1 MARLARLA
9 VGGWPHLVLQRVH
22 EGQQMVRDD
31 EDRVTLQSALREAA
45 RVANVAI
52 HAYSVSGGRLLLL
65 ATPGDA
71 SGLSSMMQA
80 FGRRYVAIY
89 NRRHGRAGSLW
100 AERFRA
106 TVIEPARYLL
116 PCMAYVELHPV
127 GALPSEGAGLPAGSV
142 GSAGGGA
149 GGGVGGNAARVAD
162 DRWSSGAHH
171 LGRRSDPMVSDHSLY
186 WALGNTP
193 FDREVAYRKL
203 LDDGLTISQ
212 VSAISGALHK
222 GWALGGAAF
231 VAELEKGGERRLAP
245 LPRGRPKKQDRPED
259 VPSESVE

>member
-31 EDRVTLQSALREAA
+31 EDRATLQSALRDAA

-52 HAYSVSGGRLLLL
+52 HAYSVSGDRLLLL
-65 ATPGDA
+65 ATPQDA
-71 SGLSSMMQA
+71 MGLSSMMQA

-89 NRRHGRAGSLW
+89 NRRHGRTGSLW

-127 GALPSEGAGLPAGSV
+127 GAL
-142 GSAGGGA
+142 SAEGGGA
-149 GGGVGGNAARVAD
+149 LSGASGGAGAGGFAARVAD

-171 LGRRSDPMVSDHSLY
+171 LGRRSDPLVSDHSLY

-203 LDDGLTISQ
+203 LDEGLTVSQ
-212 VSAISGALHK
+212 ATAITGALHK
-222 GWALGGAAF
+222 GWALGGATF
-231 VAELEKGGERRLAP
+231 VAELEKGSERRLTP
-245 LPRGRPKKQDRPED
+245 LPRGRPKKQA
-259 VPSESVE
+259 ESGAVMVDETAE

>member
-9 VGGWPHLVLQRVH
+9 VGGWPHLVVQRVH

-31 EDRVTLQSALREAA
+31 QDRTTLQSALREAA
-45 RVANVAI
+45 RAAQVAI
-52 HAYSVSGGRLLLL
+52 HAYSASGDRLLLL
-65 ATPGDA
+65 ATPQDA

-89 NRRHGRAGSLW
+89 NRRHGRTGSLW

-116 PCMAYVELHPV
+116 PCMAYVELHPI
-127 GALPSEGAGLPAGSV
+127 GALV
-142 GSAGGGA
+142 D
-149 GGGVGGNAARVAD
+149 GGGVLPGGSGFAARVAD

-203 LDDGLTISQ
+203 LDEGLAAGL
-212 VSAISGALHK
+212 VSTISGALHK
-222 GWALGGAAF
+222 GWALGGPTF
-231 VAELEKGGERRLAP
+231 VAELEKGSERRLTP
-245 LPRGRPKKQDRPED
+245 LPRGRPKKQVEPGMVTAD
-259 VPSESVE
+259 ESAD

>member
-9 VGGWPHLVLQRVH
+9 VGGWPHLVVQRVH
-22 EGQQMVRDD
+22 DGQLMVRDD
-31 EDRVTLQSALREAA
+31 DDRATLLSALRDAA
-45 RVANVAI
+45 RTAHVAV
-52 HAYSVSGGRLLLL
+52 HAYSVAADRLLLL
-65 ATPGDA
+65 ATPQDA

-80 FGRRYVAIY
+80 FGRRYVAIH

-127 GALPSEGAGLPAGSV
+127 GALAAEGS
-142 GSAGGGA
+142 GGA
-149 GGGVGGNAARVAD
+149 MPNASGLAARVAE

-171 LGRRSDPMVSDHSLY
+171 LGRRSDPLVSDHSLY

-193 FDREVAYRKL
+193 FEREVGYRKL
-203 LDDGLTISQ
+203 LDDGLAAAL
-212 VSAISGALHK
+212 VAAIGAALHK
-222 GWALGGAAF
+222 GWALGSDAF
-231 VAELEKGGERRLAP
+231 VAEIEKGGERRMAP
-245 LPRGRPKKQDRPED
+245 LPRGRPRKQTEAVAKTEADLIAK
-259 VPSESVE
+259 